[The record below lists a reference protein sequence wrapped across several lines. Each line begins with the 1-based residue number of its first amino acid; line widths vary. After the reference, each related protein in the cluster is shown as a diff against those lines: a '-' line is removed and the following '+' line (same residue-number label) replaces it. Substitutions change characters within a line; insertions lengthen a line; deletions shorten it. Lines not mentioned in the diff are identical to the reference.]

1 MMLLRTC
8 LYPQYM
14 ARDRKLASLLI
25 IIILCD
31 VLSDVAATG
40 TSSVHHSHHH
50 MERHHTPTSK
60 EGGGDGI
67 LHDQAL
73 LGDRQHMEEDLAH
86 QLSAE
91 QISKMSPGELEYH
104 YFKVHDFDKNGK
116 LDGLEILVAIG
127 HVVHLPGVEQG
138 IDVKQ
143 LPQITEMID
152 EVFEEADGN
161 KDGYL
166 SYYEYARTRR

>member
-1 MMLLRTC
+1 MQLLKPSTILMLGV
-8 LYPQYM
+8 
-14 ARDRKLASLLI
+14 
-25 IIILCD
+25 
-31 VLSDVAATG
+31 VLSKTCAVRTQSRGDPAY
-40 TSSVHHSHHH
+40 HHHQH
-50 MERHHTPTSK
+50 MERHHAPTSK